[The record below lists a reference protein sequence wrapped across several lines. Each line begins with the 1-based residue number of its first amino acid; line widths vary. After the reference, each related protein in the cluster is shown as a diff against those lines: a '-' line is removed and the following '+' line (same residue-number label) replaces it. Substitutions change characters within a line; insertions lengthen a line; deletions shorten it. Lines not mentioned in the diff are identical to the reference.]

1 MMDISIRAE
10 LKGLSKSLGAFEYKQ
25 LPFAQAQALNALAKR
40 VTAVE
45 EANLKRE
52 FPSLTPF
59 TAKAVGVKRAT
70 KADPTAIV
78 FVKPVAARYL
88 EPYENRGTHFL
99 GSKKA
104 LLVPIDQ
111 ATNQYGNLPRGTLAA
126 LKGRPDVFIGAVKT
140 KRGTVNGVWQRVT
153 DTAKVTLL
161 QRAKAGKVAS
171 LARTKAGKVKALRN
185 RNEGDSL
192 KLLIRFKDSP
202 VVKQS
207 LGFGTQARRTVAT
220 YWRVDFD
227 AAIAQAVGSAR

>member
-1 MMDISIRAE
+1 MIDLSLRLE
-10 LKGLSKSLGAFEYKQ
+10 FKGLAKSLSAFEYRQ
-25 LPFAQAQALNALAKR
+25 LPFAQAQAVNALGAR
-40 VTAVE
+40 VQKAE
-45 EANLKRE
+45 GENLKKQ
-52 FPSLTPF
+52 FPTLTPF
-59 TAKAVGVKRAT
+59 TAKAVGLKRAT
-70 KADPTAIV
+70 KADPTAVV
-78 FVKPVAARYL
+78 FVKPVAAKYL
-88 EPYENRGTHFL
+88 EPFENRGTHFL

-153 DTAKVTLL
+153 DSAKVTLL
-161 QRAKAGKVAS
+161 QRTKAGKVAS

-207 LGFGTQARRTVAT
+207 LGFGTQAKRTVAT

-227 AAIAQAVGSAR
+227 AAMAQAVGSAR